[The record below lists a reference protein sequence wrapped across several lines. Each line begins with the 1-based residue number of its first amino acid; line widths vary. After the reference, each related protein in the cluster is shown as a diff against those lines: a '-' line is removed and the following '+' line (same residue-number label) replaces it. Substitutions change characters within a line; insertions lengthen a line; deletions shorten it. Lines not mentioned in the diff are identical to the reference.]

1 MINKTTQEVFDDLNK
16 IISDYF
22 IVNRFK
28 DINNIEKQD
37 DFIEIKISVLKRTNL
52 LSFKKKSR
60 SHMLI

>member
-22 IVNRFK
+22 IVNKFK
-28 DINNIEKQD
+28 DINNIKKQD
-37 DFIEIKISVLKRTNL
+37 DFIEIKISVLKRTSF